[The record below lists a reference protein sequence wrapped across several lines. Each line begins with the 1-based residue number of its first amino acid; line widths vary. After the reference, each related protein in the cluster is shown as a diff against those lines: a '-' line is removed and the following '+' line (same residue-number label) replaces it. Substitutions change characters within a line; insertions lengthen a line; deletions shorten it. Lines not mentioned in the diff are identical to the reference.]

1 MPAALIFDIDGTF
14 AETEE
19 LHRLAFNQTFS
30 AFGLHWHWDRPLYR
44 KLLAVAGGKERLAHY
59 VTNYVPQDAGRVDI
73 AALHAAKTSRYAEM
87 VAEGSLCLRPGIAR
101 LLGEA
106 ERLKIPVA
114 IATTTSLPNVETLL
128 QATLGGEVIEVFAVI
143 GAGDMVSAKK
153 PAPDVYS
160 YVLDRLGCEGRDC
173 IAFEDSYNGLS
184 AARGAGIPTVVT
196 PSYYTDTEDFDGA
209 LAVLSDLGEPGAPYR
224 HFAGIGDDDRMVT
237 IETLARWREHHA

>member
-114 IATTTSLPNVETLL
+114 IA
-128 QATLGGEVIEVFAVI
+128 
-143 GAGDMVSAKK
+143 
-153 PAPDVYS
+153 
-160 YVLDRLGCEGRDC
+160 
-173 IAFEDSYNGLS
+173 
-184 AARGAGIPTVVT
+184 
-196 PSYYTDTEDFDGA
+196 
-209 LAVLSDLGEPGAPYR
+209 
-224 HFAGIGDDDRMVT
+224 
-237 IETLARWREHHA
+237 

>member
-19 LHRLAFNQTFS
+19 LHRHAFNQTFKV
-30 AFGLHWHWDRPLYR
+30 FRLDWHWNRPLYR

-59 VTNYVPQDAGRVDI
+59 VTHYVPHDAERVDV
-73 AALHAAKTSRYAEM
+73 AALHAAKTARYADM

-106 ERLKIPVA
+106 ERLNIKVA

-128 QATLGGEVIEVFAVI
+128 QATLGGEVIDAFSAI
-143 GAGDMVSAKK
+143 GAGDVVAAKK

-160 YVLDRLGCEGRDC
+160 YVLERLGCEGRDC

-196 PSYYTDTEDFDGA
+196 PSYYTDSEDFGGA

-224 HFAGIGDDDRMVT
+224 HFAGTGDHDVMVT
-237 IETLARWREHHA
+237 IETLARWREQRA